1 MIEYKIVIEGT
12 INYVHTV
19 QARDKAHA
27 IKLHGIGKSDH
38 VETHYPLQEDEKI
51 VEVYHE
57 QVNQ

>member
-1 MIEYKIVIEGT
+1 MIEYKIIIEGT

-19 QARDKAHA
+19 QARDRLHA

-57 QVNQ
+57 QTS

>member
-19 QARDKAHA
+19 QARDKNHA

-57 QVNQ
+57 QANQ